1 MMEFKMTT
9 GFSSIEVEV
18 ELEPAGLHACV
29 RAAGR
34 GRPAGH
40 LQATVGAL
48 MGTFIGT

>member
-9 GFSSIEVEV
+9 GFSSIEV